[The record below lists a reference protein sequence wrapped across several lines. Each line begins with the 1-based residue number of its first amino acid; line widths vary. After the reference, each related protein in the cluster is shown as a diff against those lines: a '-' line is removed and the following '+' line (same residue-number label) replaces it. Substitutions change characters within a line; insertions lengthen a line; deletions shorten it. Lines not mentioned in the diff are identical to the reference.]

1 MFNPLQIFWWSNFMR
16 IQNFYLPFLFH
27 PDSILSLSPSL
38 SLIKQVWYQERE
50 REINTKKSSWSNP
63 ESSKSSSW
71 VSRIHLMTTSD
82 NFFSLFSCY
91 FFHSSGIFLS
101 HQVTIDVWRLKMS
114 HLIVLKNYNCGHLNQ
129 LRMEKY
135 SWKEER
141 NSRFMHL
148 FLQFWM
154 EVWRKWKSQLHSR
167 NHSIKA

>member
-1 MFNPLQIFWWSNFMR
+1 MKQ
-16 IQNFYLPFLFH
+16 FH
-27 PDSILSLSPSL
+27 EDSISLFSFIPTLSSLSLSVSFSHKRSL
-38 SLIKQVWYQERE
+38 VSRERE
-50 REINTKKSSWSNP
+50 RDIHTKNSFWSNP
-63 ESSKSSSW
+63 ESSKSSW
-71 VSRIHLMTTSD
+71 VSRIHVMTTSD
-82 NFFSLFSCY
+82 NFFSLFSPY

-101 HQVTIDVWRLKMS
+101 HQLTIDVWRLKMS
-114 HLIVLKNYNCGHLNQ
+114 HLIVLQNYNCGHLNQ